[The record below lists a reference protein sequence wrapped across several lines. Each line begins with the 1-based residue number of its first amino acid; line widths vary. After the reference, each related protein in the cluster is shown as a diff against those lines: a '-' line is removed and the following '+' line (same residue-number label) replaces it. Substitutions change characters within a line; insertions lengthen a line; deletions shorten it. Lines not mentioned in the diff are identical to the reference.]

1 MGILFRK
8 VVNTMYAFQ
17 NDYGFYRVSLMTEYG
32 QRHSADYALKE
43 RQNMLEWVKL
53 LLAQEDTAYVDV
65 KLISDSGNL
74 LKWKMLEGK
83 AYERFIDSYVAS
95 L

>member
-1 MGILFRK
+1 MKGGDI
-8 VVNTMYAFQ
+8 MYAFQ
-17 NDYGFYRVSLMTEYG
+17 DTYGFYRVSMMSEYG
-32 QRHSADYALKE
+32 QRHTAEYALSD

-74 LKWKMLEGK
+74 LKWKSFDGK
-83 AYERFIDSYVAS
+83 AYERFVDNLVSS
-95 L
+95 D